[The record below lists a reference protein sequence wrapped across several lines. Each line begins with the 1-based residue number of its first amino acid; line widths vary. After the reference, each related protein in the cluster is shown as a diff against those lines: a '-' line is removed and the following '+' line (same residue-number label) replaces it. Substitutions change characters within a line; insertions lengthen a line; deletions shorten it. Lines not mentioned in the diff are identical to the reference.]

1 MRARRSVG
9 FIAIGTLS
17 LVLAGAAWPPEPS
30 RTAETCRSTVDTAVQ
45 AYMTA
50 RRSALLQCHS
60 DTNEGRL
67 APRDCETEPVTA
79 AALATAEHA
88 VLTALHRGCSDATVT
103 SPPPTGIGA
112 GFCGEDEACGFSFTH
127 LDDGTRDDR
136 DDYVDCLLCLADD
149 AVKTQI
155 DSAYV
160 GLATSA
166 PPRSVREC
174 RTRFAQAIIAFDNR
188 RHTLESRCPDCS
200 KTAARVQEAQ
210 EKIASR
216 LLADCRDP
224 TATAGAQ
231 PSPNGTS
238 PAPAPSPNRTARKP

>member
-1 MRARRSVG
+1 LRARRLVG
-9 FIAIGTLS
+9 SIALGTLS
-17 LVLAGAAWPPEPS
+17 LVLTGAAWPPERL
-30 RTAETCRSTVDTAVQ
+30 RTADTCRSTVDTAVQ
-45 AYMTA
+45 AYMAA
-50 RRSALLQCHS
+50 RRTALLQCHS

-67 APRDCETEPVTA
+67 APRDCETEPLTA
-79 AALATAEHA
+79 AALATAERT
-88 VLTALHRGCSDATVT
+88 VLDALHRGCSDATVT

-112 GFCGEDEACGFSFTH
+112 EFCGEDEACGFSFTR

-174 RTRFAQAIIAFDNR
+174 RTRFTQAIIAFDTR
-188 RHTLESRCPDCS
+188 RTTLESQCPNCP
-200 KTAARVQEAQ
+200 KTAARLTEAR
-210 EKIASR
+210 EKIATR
-216 LLADCRDP
+216 LLADCREA
-224 TATAGAQ
+224 TATAASQ
-231 PSPNGTS
+231 PSPNATS
-238 PAPAPSPNRTARKP
+238 ASAPPSPDRTARKP